1 MCISMREREGRAS
14 AHFIR
19 YIAQHV
25 TFMMRHQTI
34 LHRKWWGAHA
44 RCCCC
49 RFSRLYTTR
58 RSRAKRGLY
67 STPFAWTICIEIGE
81 FFHFKRETYT
91 HRRGYRKPAN
101 EPPAL
106 NIHNITTLYY
116 YDDYYTSC
124 IMYNCQNVPFH
135 FFRKIFNDKEKIR
148 DLDPKCNLTI
158 FSAPC
163 SSYDITH
170 TRHLCAYYSV
180 QRLSLVYLG
189 GTKTRSLGGRKIF
202 FPQMF
207 AQMLTA
213 SALPE
218 DSRGTCCCLPLPSL
232 TRLLCFLRRGTW
244 LELQLHR

>member
-1 MCISMREREGRAS
+1 MSTLLSFYFFFLSNTWNPFSNKKGHYSTSRFPFFLLFLDWIINERHTNHPVLPKRSPLNICSQLGFFCAHTRRSVYKCAAQWEREGRAS

-58 RSRAKRGLY
+58 RSRAERGLY

-116 YDDYYTSC
+116 YDDYYYTRLH
-124 IMYNCQNVPFH
+124 IMYYV
-135 FFRKIFNDKEKIR
+135 
-148 DLDPKCNLTI
+148 
-158 FSAPC
+158 
-163 SSYDITH
+163 
-170 TRHLCAYYSV
+170 
-180 QRLSLVYLG
+180 
-189 GTKTRSLGGRKIF
+189 
-202 FPQMF
+202 
-207 AQMLTA
+207 
-213 SALPE
+213 
-218 DSRGTCCCLPLPSL
+218 
-232 TRLLCFLRRGTW
+232 
-244 LELQLHR
+244 